1 MDRQKRKERI
11 VRIDMNDIFETIK
24 KIAFEID
31 NAIKTEELGYSN
43 SENSSGEEQLKLDV
57 QSDLIIEKAFASVD
71 SVKALV
77 SEEKEGV
84 LDLSN
89 SGIYTVCYDPLDG
102 SSLVD
107 VNLSVGSIFGI
118 YEGELEGK
126 NLVASAYV
134 VYGPRIELVV
144 TDRNSA
150 PKLYRAIDGKFKFV
164 SEIKMNEKGKLNAS
178 GGTQQN
184 WADYHKAF
192 IDKLFA
198 EGYRLRY
205 SGGMVPDLHQI
216 MLKGGGL
223 FSYPATTDKPNGK
236 LRQLFEV
243 IPFALMYEQAGGE
256 AINDK
261 GMRLL
266 ELVPAHPHDTSPC
279 FFGSHYEISALRK
292 AYGIEDE

>member
-1 MDRQKRKERI
+1 MK
-11 VRIDMNDIFETIK
+11 DIFETIK
-24 KIAFEID
+24 NVAFEID
-31 NAIKTEELGYSN
+31 HAIKTEDLGYSE

-57 QSDLIIEKAFASVD
+57 QSDLIIEKAFANVS

-84 LDLSN
+84 LELSKT
-89 SGIYTVCYDPLDG
+89 GRYTVCYDPLDG

-134 VYGPRIELVV
+134 VYGPRIELVIA
-144 TDRNSA
+144 TRESK
-150 PKLYRAIDGKFKFV
+150 PMLYLAMDSKFKQLG
-164 SEIKMNEKGKLNAS
+164 EITMNEKGKLNAS
-178 GGTQQN
+178 GGTQQH
-184 WADYHKAF
+184 WAEHHKTF
-192 IDKLFA
+192 IDSLFQ

-223 FSYPATTDKPNGK
+223 FSYPSTTDKPEGK

-243 IPFALMYEQAGGE
+243 IPFALMYEQAGAE
-256 AINDK
+256 AIDDR
-261 GMRLL
+261 GERLL
-266 ELVPAHPHDTSPC
+266 ELVPSHPHDTTPC
-279 FFGSHYEISALRK
+279 FFGSKYEIAALK
-292 AYGIEDE
+292 TAYGING

>member
-1 MDRQKRKERI
+1 
-11 VRIDMNDIFETIK
+11 
-24 KIAFEID
+24 
-31 NAIKTEELGYSN
+31 
-43 SENSSGEEQLKLDV
+43 
-57 QSDLIIEKAFASVD
+57 LIIEKAFGDIS

-77 SEEKEGV
+77 SEEKEGIFE
-84 LDLSN
+84 LSPT
-89 SGIYTVCYDPLDG
+89 GEYTICYDPLDG

-118 YEGELEGK
+118 YRGKLEGK

-134 VYGPRIELVV
+134 VYGPRIELVIA
-144 TDRNSA
+144 TRDEK
-150 PKLYRAIDGKFKFV
+150 PILYRAIQKKFKKIGKI
-164 SEIKMNEKGKLNAS
+164 SMNKKGKLNAS

-192 IDKLFA
+192 IDSLFA
-198 EGYRLRY
+198 LGYRLRY

-243 IPFALMYEQAGGE
+243 IPFALMYEQAGAE

-261 GMRLL
+261 GQRLL
-266 ELVPAHPHDTSPC
+266 ELIPSHLHDTSPC
-279 FFGSHYEISALRK
+279 FFGSKYEIDALK
-292 AYGIEDE
+292 STYGVKK

>member
-1 MDRQKRKERI
+1 
-11 VRIDMNDIFETIK
+11 MNSIFETIK
-24 KIAFEID
+24 TVAFEID
-31 NAIKTEELGYSN
+31 HAIKTADLGYSD

-57 QSDLIIEKAFASVD
+57 QSDIIIEKAFANIEV
-71 SVKALV
+71 VKALV

-84 LDLSN
+84 LELAK
-89 SGIYTVCYDPLDG
+89 SGRYTICYDPLDG

-118 YEGELEGK
+118 YEGELKGE

-134 VYGPRIELVV
+134 VYGPRIELVIA
-144 TDRNSA
+144 TRDTK
-150 PKLYRAIDGKFKFV
+150 PMLYRAIGREFRLIG
-164 SEIKMNEKGKLNAS
+164 EIEMKQKGKLNAS

-184 WADYHKAF
+184 WARGHKNF
-192 IDKLFA
+192 IDSLFM

-223 FSYPATTDKPNGK
+223 FSYPATTDTPKGK
-236 LRQLFEV
+236 LRQLFEI

-256 AINDK
+256 AIDDK
-261 GMRLL
+261 GLRLL
-266 ELVPAHPHDTSPC
+266 ELIPSHPHDTSPC
-279 FFGSHYEISALRK
+279 FFGSKYETSALK
-292 AYGIEDE
+292 TAYGVS

>member
-1 MDRQKRKERI
+1 MKT
-11 VRIDMNDIFETIK
+11 IFDTIK
-24 KIAFEID
+24 AVAFEID
-31 NAIKTEELGYSN
+31 NAIKTSDLGYSD
-43 SENSSGEEQLKLDV
+43 SENSSGEDQLKLDV
-57 QSDLIIEKAFASVD
+57 QSDIIIEKAFASVAV
-71 SVKALV
+71 VKNLV

-84 LDLSN
+84 LELN
-89 SGIYTVCYDPLDG
+89 EAGRYTICYDPLDG

-118 YEGELEGK
+118 YEGELQAS

-144 TDRNSA
+144 ATKGQA
-150 PKLYRAIDGKFKFV
+150 PMLSRVIGGEFK
-164 SEIKMNEKGKLNAS
+164 EIGPITMGEKGKLNAP

-184 WADYHKAF
+184 WCDYHKTF
-192 IDKLFA
+192 VDDLFA

-216 MLKGGGL
+216 MLKGGGI
-223 FSYPATTDKPNGK
+223 FSYPGTSDKPHGK

-243 IPFALMYEQAGGE
+243 IPFAFMYEQAGGQ
-256 AINDK
+256 AINNK
-261 GMRLL
+261 GMRLM

-279 FFGSHYEISALRK
+279 FFGSNYEITALK
-292 AYGIEDE
+292 SAYGIKN